1 MNRRVSK
8 PDRRK
13 NRKTSLAGLAVSVGV
28 AAVLLGMGAL
38 ISLLAP
44 VHVLTLRRQGQHVGA
59 DVDRLLLLVIPVSE
73 RSITGIT
80 AVSTR
85 TYAPPLDPQPAANPA
100 DVVRPELQG
109 FLMLQSERSTIDIPA
124 SPSDLEAIERSVR
137 DFLADHE
144 PVLRL
149 RIVSNW

>member
-8 PDRRK
+8 PDRRQ

-44 VHVLTLRRQGQHVGA
+44 VHVLTLRRQGQQVGA
-59 DVDRLLLLVIPVSE
+59 EVDRLLLIVIPVSE

-80 AVSTR
+80 GVSTR
-85 TYAPPLDPQPAANPA
+85 TYAAPPDRQPANPA
-100 DVVRPELQG
+100 D
-109 FLMLQSERSTIDIPA
+109 
-124 SPSDLEAIERSVR
+124 
-137 DFLADHE
+137 
-144 PVLRL
+144 
-149 RIVSNW
+149 